1 MVSHHQVNPLAGQP
15 TPPSMLVNIPRLV
28 TAYCTDEPDPA
39 VPAQCVAF
47 GASGHRG
54 AARQAGGRDL

>member
-1 MVSHHQVNPLAGQP
+1 
-15 TPPSMLVNIPRLV
+15 MLVNSPRLV
-28 TAYCTDEPDPA
+28 TTYYTGQPNPA

>member
-15 TPPSMLVNIPRLV
+15 TPPSMLVNSPRLV
-28 TAYCTDEPDPA
+28 TTYYTGQPNPA